1 MKNDLNKSSELALLY
16 QLALSSLN
24 TWCLIGSRWNIFHT
38 RKVLST
44 LLPVLC
50 PRGPGFTRKRMKR
63 KGSRDPLP
71 ITVGVRREPN
81 GLEISTSDRQL

>member
-1 MKNDLNKSSELALLY
+1 MKNELNKSSELALLY

-24 TWCLIGSRWNIFHT
+24 AWRLIESRWNIFHT
-38 RKVLST
+38 KKKVLST

-81 GLEISTSDRQL
+81 GL